1 MRQGRCLKFKYRIMK
16 GLSSKSIF
24 IKNFVILLYKIV
36 LLPFLSTGPGLSKSA
51 NTINA
56 KGIIKTIIWS
66 KHPISKM
73 SENPNLITSVKFYIV
88 LNTFAQ
94 YKTAVLGIQPHC
106 FSGIK
111 FSKLK
116 RSHEYLT
123 RI

>member
-1 MRQGRCLKFKYRIMK
+1 MKYQAK
-16 GLSSKSIF
+16 C
-24 IKNFVILLYKIV
+24 NYFVMLLYKIV
-36 LLPFLSTGPGLSKSA
+36 VLPFLSTGPGLSKSA
-51 NTINA
+51 DTINA
-56 KGIIKTIIWS
+56 EVIIKAIIWS

-73 SENPNLITSVKFYIV
+73 SENPNLITSVNVYIV
-88 LNTFAQ
+88 LNTFTQ

-116 RSHEYLT
+116 RSYEYLT